1 MCSRGV
7 DRDTGGLDHINTT
20 NKYNHDQQL
29 STIIY
34 QDAGSGALRVV
45 APSHAQAPSHCNY
58 DHQLSTVNNDE
69 PIWLVSGAKKFIDI
83 DDSKKYANLLPFIR

>member
-34 QDAGSGALRVV
+34 QTPAQ
-45 APSHAQAPSHCNY
+45 APSDAQAPSHCDY
-58 DHQLSTVNNDE
+58 DYQLSTVNNDGQ
-69 PIWLVSGAKKFIDI
+69 IIAKKLY
-83 DDSKKYANLLPFIR
+83 SP

>member
-1 MCSRGV
+1 MCSREV

-34 QDAGSGALRVV
+34 RDAGSGI
-45 APSHAQAPSHCNY
+45 PSGYGQLNLTSQAHCNY
-58 DHQLSTVNNDE
+58 DHQLSTVNNDG
-69 PIWLVSGAKKFIDI
+69 PIMAKKLY
-83 DDSKKYANLLPFIR
+83 ST

>member
-58 DHQLSTVNNDE
+58 DHQLSTANNDE
-69 PIWLVSGAKKFIDI
+69 PIIAKKLY
-83 DDSKKYANLLPFIR
+83 SP